1 MNNRHKYFRNLRHKA
16 KLEGKAGSWRTY
28 WSHVKYYTKEPDT
41 RDIRECISSILR
53 IANHKNISVEE
64 AIKEHI
70 EWSRKR
76 GTSGSFMY
84 FEKPEVPYTIH
95 KVQTDP
101 RYSRRRKDYQKYS
114 NKLVRQAWK
123 QRGEIYQHCEYKK
136 LFGIAWEL
144 D

>member
-1 MNNRHKYFRNLRHKA
+1 MNKRHKYFRNLRHKE
-16 KLEGKAGSWRTY
+16 KLKSKGDGWRTY
-28 WSHVKYYTKEPDT
+28 WSHIMYYTNEPDT
-41 RDIRECISSILR
+41 RDIKECTSYILWV
-53 IANHKNISVEE
+53 ANRGNISIED
-64 AIKEHI
+64 ALKHYIEHEKSVSNGRFI
-70 EWSRKR
+70 
-76 GTSGSFMY
+76 Y
-84 FEKPEVPYTIH
+84 FEKPEIPYTIH

-136 LFGIAWEL
+136 LFDIAWEL